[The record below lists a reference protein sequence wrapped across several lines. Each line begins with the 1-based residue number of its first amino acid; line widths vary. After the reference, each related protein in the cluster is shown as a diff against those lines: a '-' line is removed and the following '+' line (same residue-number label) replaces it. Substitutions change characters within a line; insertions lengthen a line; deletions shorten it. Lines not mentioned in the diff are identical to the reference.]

1 MRRAELRDLRE
12 RFSDFDAVWAF
23 VKKHKLP
30 TCACSIRA
38 WVGEGEADIPLGYSD
53 MEEKVA
59 QSICRARMLF
69 EDERDPGGVDKLSVE
84 YQGDKV
90 VIYTGGNTLITF
102 TPMTSKEIK
111 HVHDTQKYRDAH
123 NYFDQALEFVRRHKL
138 PTCKCAVFS
147 NHGNRTASRLWGY
160 SASAEQVAV
169 ALSFT
174 WELYEESIEAMDGDR
189 FESFLFAKKGKR
201 ATKVFIEDWLLL
213 ELTPLTPAQVRK
225 AKSQWLE
232 HTLAARKKSKS
243 TKEVSRGELRK
254 CDPFE
259 SGQALFDYMPD
270 GKLHGKQLEE

>member
-1 MRRAELRDLRE
+1 MSRAELRDLRE

-38 WVGEGEADIPLGYSD
+38 WVGEDDDIPWGYSD
-53 MEEKVA
+53 MEENVA
-59 QSICRARMLF
+59 RSICRARMVY
-69 EDERDPGGVDKLSVE
+69 EQQVRAPGGVDKLSVE
-84 YQGDKV
+84 YQGDTV
-90 VIYTGGNTLITF
+90 VIYTDGKRLITF
-102 TPMTSKEIK
+102 KTMTPEEIE
-111 HVHDTQKYRDAH
+111 HVHATQKYRDAH
-123 NYFDQALEFVRRHKL
+123 DYFDQALEFVHRHKL
-138 PTCKCAVFS
+138 PTCECAVFS
-147 NHGNRTASRLWGY
+147 NHGAPNATLPWGY

-169 ALSFT
+169 ALSCT
-174 WELYEESIEAMDGDR
+174 WEIYESYIEAFEADR
-189 FESFLFAKKGKR
+189 LESLLFAKKGKR

-213 ELTPLTPAQVRK
+213 KLTPLTPAQVRK

-243 TKEVSRGELRK
+243 TKKSLPSALRK

-270 GKLHGKQLEE
+270 GKLQGKLLDK